1 LNADHLRHI
10 IKTITWRVIGTI
22 DTIIIAWI
30 ISGDPKTGLK
40 IGGIELFTKMV
51 LYYLHERFWFKFI
64 KLGRKVGK

>member
-1 LNADHLRHI
+1 MNVDHLRHI

>member
-1 LNADHLRHI
+1 MNADHLIHI